1 MEQLP
6 VVQRLLHPQERGK
19 SKKNPALLPTRK
31 AILNLSLA
39 GLWVRR
45 VKGEQSNGEQLD
57 DTRLVIYE
65 EVKLDLDDE
74 ELITTDLEG
83 NQVTEA

>member
-1 MEQLP
+1 M
-6 VVQRLLHPQERGK
+6 
-19 SKKNPALLPTRK
+19 
-31 AILNLSLA
+31 
-39 GLWVRR
+39 
-45 VKGEQSNGEQLD
+45 KGEQSNGEQLD